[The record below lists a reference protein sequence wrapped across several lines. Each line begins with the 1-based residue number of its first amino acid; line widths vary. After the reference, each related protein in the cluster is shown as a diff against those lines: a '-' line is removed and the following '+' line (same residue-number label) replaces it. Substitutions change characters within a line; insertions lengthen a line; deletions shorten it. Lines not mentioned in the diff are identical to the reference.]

1 MTMRIALPLAAVM
14 LAGCGASEHS
24 RFYVLTENPAAASR
38 ATATSP
44 ATTIG
49 LGAIQLPAALD
60 RPQMAR
66 RLNSDE
72 ISYSETDRW
81 AGPLD
86 EMVRRVLIADLDGRL
101 APGMILI
108 ETNPASQASRTI
120 AVDILRFDADAAG
133 LVTLKARWELLGRAG
148 SLVGAP
154 RNAVIVKTGSG
165 RDSEAV
171 AITMS
176 SALADL
182 SGDIATGLGAVA
194 AIEPED
200 HNGEKFGRS
209 VSDLPEMAPPTFQR

>member
-1 MTMRIALPLAAVM
+1 MKMHIALPFAAVM
-14 LAGCGASEHS
+14 LAGCGASDHS

-38 ATATSP
+38 ATAISP

-72 ISYSETDRW
+72 ISYSENDRW
-81 AGPLD
+81 AGPVD

-101 APGMILI
+101 APDMILI
-108 ETNPASQASRTI
+108 ENNPTSQASRTI
-120 AVDILRFDADAAG
+120 AVDILRFDADATG

-154 RNAVIVKTGSG
+154 RNAMIVKTGSG
-165 RDSEAV
+165 RDGEAV
-171 AITMS
+171 AATMS
-176 SALADL
+176 RALADL
-182 SGDIATGLGAVA
+182 SGDIAAGLGAVA
-194 AIEPED
+194 AIEPEGQ
-200 HNGEKFGRS
+200 NRAKFGRS
-209 VSDLPEMAPPTFQR
+209 VSDLRED